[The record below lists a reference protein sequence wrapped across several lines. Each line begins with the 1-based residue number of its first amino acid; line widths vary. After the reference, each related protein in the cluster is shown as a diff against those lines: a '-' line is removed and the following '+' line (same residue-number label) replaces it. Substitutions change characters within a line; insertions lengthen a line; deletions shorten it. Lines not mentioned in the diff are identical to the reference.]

1 MQRSKSAQI
10 CLDLA
15 WPEERREGG
24 NSIFLGDN
32 DFKKLGIGGLD
43 SEFNP
48 IFGVRLR
55 RRFGRRISFN
65 R

>member
-24 NSIFLGDN
+24 NSIFLGDY
-32 DFKKLGIGGLD
+32 DLKKLGIGGLD
-43 SEFNP
+43 F
-48 IFGVRLR
+48 IFGGRLR

-65 R
+65 K